1 MTPDFQTS
9 AYPTLAGANGPPNKV
24 TAANAQDRTSRFVIP
39 VSADKPNVSDPH
51 STLSP
56 QPLVSNAVAATLLHL
71 QDTGTVFGD
80 KDSSLM
86 NIRGV
91 TDQERQR
98 FAEIVQHAAS
108 TGGFENPVDY
118 IQSLSSQDIEVL
130 RRVHS
135 LAEPSGVRNSGVE
148 GAVNLLLPPQ
158 NHTDLNN
165 DGLVETGA
173 AVGFVFPPPNAP
185 QSVKDAWEETTKD
198 MSSDERLL
206 ASAHFLGASISANI
220 KFDSNGTAIGIYH
233 HTDPEYTNIYGT
245 TEGEWETLLSQ
256 LVEESKKAESRDPSF
271 RERTKLLTEFSEFSR
286 LNEVLLP
293 EKRARVANQHS
304 AGHDELVG
312 GIWSSG
318 LRS

>member
-1 MTPDFQTS
+1 MTPDYQTRAYAIS
-9 AYPTLAGANGPPNKV
+9 AGVNGPSFKA
-24 TAANAQDRTSRFVIP
+24 TASNAQQRASTFIVP
-39 VSADKPNVSDPH
+39 VSADKPDKSVSY

-56 QPLVSNAVAATLLHL
+56 QSLVSNAVSATLLHL

-80 KDSSLM
+80 KDSDLM

-118 IQSLSSQDIEVL
+118 IQSLTRDDVEVL

-135 LAEPSGVRNSGVE
+135 LAEPSGVRNTGVE

-165 DGLVETGA
+165 DGLVSTGA

-185 QSVKDAWEETTKD
+185 QSVKDAWEETTKN

-206 ASAHFLGASISANI
+206 ASAHFLSASVSANI
-220 KFDSNGTAIGIYH
+220 KFDSDGKAIGIYD

-256 LVEESKKAESRDPSF
+256 LLEQSKNAESIDPSY
-271 RERTKLLTEFSEFSR
+271 RERTKLLTEFSEFFAAER
-286 LNEVLLP
+286 NI
-293 EKRARVANQHS
+293 AA
-304 AGHDELVG
+304 
-312 GIWSSG
+312 
-318 LRS
+318 

>member
-1 MTPDFQTS
+1 MTPDFHTS
-9 AYPTLAGANGPPNKV
+9 AYSTLAGANGPPNKN
-24 TAANAQDRTSRFVIP
+24 TAANAQDRTNRFVVP
-39 VSADKPNVSDPH
+39 VSADRPNESAHH

-80 KDSSLM
+80 KDADLM

-98 FAEIVQHAAS
+98 FAEIVQHAAT
-108 TGGFENPVDY
+108 TGGFQNPVDY
-118 IQSLSSQDIEVL
+118 IQSLSNQDIEVL

-135 LAEPSGVRNSGVE
+135 LAEPSGVRNTGVE

-185 QSVKDAWEETTKD
+185 QSVKDAWEETIKD
-198 MSSDERLL
+198 MSSEERLL

-220 KFDSNGTAIGIYH
+220 KLDSNGTPIGIYE

-256 LVEESKKAESRDPSF
+256 LVEESKKAESRDPSY
-271 RERTKLLTEFSEFSR
+271 RERTELLTEFSEFF
-286 LNEVLLP
+286 
-293 EKRARVANQHS
+293 A
-304 AGHDELVG
+304 AGRDIV
-312 GIWSSG
+312 S
-318 LRS
+318 

>member
-1 MTPDFQTS
+1 MTPDYQTR
-9 AYPTLAGANGPPNKV
+9 AYANSAGANGPAFKATPS
-24 TAANAQDRTSRFVIP
+24 NAQQRASTFIVP
-39 VSADKPNVSDPH
+39 VSDDKPDKSVSY

-56 QPLVSNAVAATLLHL
+56 QSLVSNAVSATLLHL

-80 KDSSLM
+80 KDSDLM

-118 IQSLSSQDIEVL
+118 IQSLSRDDIEVL

-135 LAEPSGVRNSGVE
+135 LAEPSGVRNTNVE

-165 DGLVETGA
+165 DGLVATGA

-185 QSVKDAWEETTKD
+185 QSVKDAWEETTKN

-206 ASAHFLGASISANI
+206 ASAHFLTASISANI
-220 KFDSNGTAIGIYH
+220 KFDSDGKAIGIYD

-256 LVEESKKAESRDPSF
+256 LLEQSKKAESIDPSY
-271 RERTKLLTEFSEFSR
+271 RERTKLLTEFSEFFAAER
-286 LNEVLLP
+286 N
-293 EKRARVANQHS
+293 AA
-304 AGHDELVG
+304 A
-312 GIWSSG
+312 
-318 LRS
+318 

>member
-1 MTPDFQTS
+1 MTPDYQTRAYAIS
-9 AYPTLAGANGPPNKV
+9 AGTNGPSYKAIASN
-24 TAANAQDRTSRFVIP
+24 TQERAGTFILP
-39 VSADKPNVSDPH
+39 VSADKPDNSVSH

-56 QPLVSNAVAATLLHL
+56 QSLISNAVSATLLHL

-80 KDSSLM
+80 KDSNLM

-118 IQSLSSQDIEVL
+118 IRSLSPDDIEVL

-135 LAEPSGVRNSGVE
+135 LAEPSGVRNTNVE

-165 DGLVETGA
+165 NGLVSTGA

-185 QSVKDAWEETTKD
+185 QSVKDAWEETTKN

-206 ASAHFLGASISANI
+206 ASAHFLTASVSANI
-220 KFDSNGTAIGIYH
+220 KFDSDGQAIGIYD

-256 LVEESKKAESRDPSF
+256 LLEQSKKAESFDPSY
-271 RERTKLLTEFSEFSR
+271 RERTKMLTEFSKFFAAER
-286 LNEVLLP
+286 NIAV
-293 EKRARVANQHS
+293 
-304 AGHDELVG
+304 
-312 GIWSSG
+312 
-318 LRS
+318 

>member
-1 MTPDFQTS
+1 MTPDFHTS
-9 AYPTLAGANGPPNKV
+9 AYSTLAGANGPPHKN
-24 TAANAQDRTSRFVIP
+24 TASNAQDRTSMFVVP
-39 VSADKPNVSDPH
+39 ASADRPDESVRH

-80 KDSSLM
+80 KDSDLM
-86 NIRGV
+86 NVRGV
-91 TDQERQR
+91 TDQERQH
-98 FAEIVQHAAS
+98 FAEIVQHAAT
-108 TGGFENPVDY
+108 TGGFQNPVDY
-118 IQSLSSQDIEVL
+118 IQSLSNQDIEVL

-135 LAEPSGVRNSGVE
+135 LAEPSGVRNTGVE

-185 QSVKDAWEETTKD
+185 QSVKDAWEETIKD
-198 MSSDERLL
+198 MSSEERLL

-220 KFDSNGTAIGIYH
+220 KFDSNGTPIGIYD

-245 TEGEWETLLSQ
+245 TDGEWETLLSQ
-256 LVEESKKAESRDPSF
+256 LIQESKKAESRDPSY
-271 RERTKLLTEFSEFSR
+271 RERTELLTEFSEF
-286 LNEVLLP
+286 L
-293 EKRARVANQHS
+293 A
-304 AGHDELVG
+304 AGRSV
-312 GIWSSG
+312 SS
-318 LRS
+318 

>member
-1 MTPDFQTS
+1 MTPDYHTRAYTPS
-9 AYPTLAGANGPPNKV
+9 AAANGTSYNSIASNARERTSTFLVP
-24 TAANAQDRTSRFVIP
+24 AANDETDE
-39 VSADKPNVSDPH
+39 SAPH
-51 STLSP
+51 SRLSR
-56 QPLVSNAVAATLLHL
+56 QSLVSNSVTATLLHL
-71 QDTGTVFGD
+71 QDTGSVFGD

-118 IQSLSSQDIEVL
+118 IQSLSPDDIEVL

-135 LAEPSGVRNSGVE
+135 LAEPRGVRNTDVE

-198 MSSDERLL
+198 MSSKERLL

-220 KFDSNGTAIGIYH
+220 KLDSNGQAIGIYE

-256 LVEESKKAESRDPSF
+256 LLEQSKKAESFDPSY
-271 RERTKLLTEFSEFSR
+271 RERTKMLTEFSEFFATER
-286 LNEVLLP
+286 NNAV
-293 EKRARVANQHS
+293 
-304 AGHDELVG
+304 
-312 GIWSSG
+312 
-318 LRS
+318 